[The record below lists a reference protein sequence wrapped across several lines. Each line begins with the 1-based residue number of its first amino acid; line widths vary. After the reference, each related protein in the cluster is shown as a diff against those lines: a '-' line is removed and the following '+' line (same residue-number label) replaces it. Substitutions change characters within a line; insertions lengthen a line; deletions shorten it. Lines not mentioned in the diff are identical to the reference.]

1 MTKPY
6 SIFKCHTGIYYVQF
20 RLEDGSRSTSKSTG
34 CRIRAEA
41 ERKAMEWVV
50 NGNIPTRI
58 NGKEESESFSSV
70 DKIKILN
77 DLRTFDF
84 TNEEVKSIVK
94 ILKDRNYI
102 TSAVI
107 HKSPEDKPLSDFLL
121 NFWDYEKSPYVKEKK
136 LKNQTIHQSYCA
148 TMKSRVMI
156 YWIPMFEG
164 RSVGSITRKDVQTIF
179 DNESV
184 LKLAPKT
191 INSIVSS
198 ITVPLKWAFYNDLT
212 ENNCFDG
219 ILKCGQKSKKRD
231 ILTLEQAAAVFKS
244 PWEND
249 SAKLAN
255 ELAFY
260 TGMRQ
265 GEIAGLQL
273 QDIGIDRIYI
283 RHSWSK
289 YEGLKETKT
298 NESREIK
305 IPPKVRDALLMQASL
320 NPYNEGQAGFVF
332 FGLLPKQPTDPKN
345 WLKYFRRALQE
356 SGHPTPDKIC
366 FHAWRH
372 LWCSR
377 VKDLIDDNRVIM
389 TGSGH
394 KTETMLNHYAEHVVI
409 ENALNKLEKAQE
421 QLFLPIIEAADEMV
435 EYKIINDDQ
444 LKPAI

>member
-1 MTKPY
+1 MAKPY
-6 SIFKCHTGIYYVQF
+6 SIFKARNGIYYVQF
-20 RLEDGSRSTSKSTG
+20 RLSDGARSSSKSTG
-34 CRIRAEA
+34 CRNKTEA

-50 NGNIPTRI
+50 NGQIPARI
-58 NGKEESESFSSV
+58 NSKNESESFTSV
-70 DKIKILN
+70 DKIKFLN
-77 DLRTFDF
+77 DLRT
-84 TNEEVKSIVK
+84 TNFSEEDIKSIVN
-94 ILKDRNYI
+94 ILKERKFI

-107 HKSPEDKPLSDFLL
+107 HQSPEDKPIEDFLL
-121 NFWDYEKSPYVKEKK
+121 TFWDFEKSPYVKEKK
-136 LKNQTIHQSYCA
+136 LKSQSIHQSYCA
-148 TMKSRVMI
+148 TMKSRVEL
-156 YWIPMFEG
+156 YWIPMLKG
-164 RSVGSITRKDVQTIF
+164 RSIGSITRKDVQAIF
-179 DNESV
+179 ENEIV

-198 ITVPLKWAFYNDLT
+198 ITVPLKWAFYNELT

-219 ILKCGQKSKKRD
+219 ILKCGQKSKTRD
-231 ILTLEQAAAVFKS
+231 ILTLEQAAAVFKI

-255 ELAFY
+255 MLALY

-273 QDIGIDRIYI
+273 QDIGVDRIYI

-305 IPPKVRDALLMQASL
+305 IPPKVRDELLMQASF
-320 NPYNEGQAGFVF
+320 NPYNEGQSGFVF

-345 WLKYFRRALQE
+345 WLKYFRRALKE
-356 SGHPTPDKIC
+356 SGHPAPNKIC

-377 VKDLIDDNRVIM
+377 VKDLISDNRVIM

-394 KTETMLNHYAEHVVI
+394 KTETMLNHYSEHVVV
-409 ENALNKLEKAQE
+409 ENALDKLEKVQE
-421 QLFLPIIEAADEMV
+421 KLFLPIIEAADV
-435 EYKIINDDQ
+435 EYSICDE
-444 LKPAI
+444 

>member
-1 MTKPY
+1 MAKPY
-6 SIFKCHTGIYYVQF
+6 SIFKARNGIYYVQF
-20 RLEDGSRSTSKSTG
+20 RLSDGSRSSSKSTG
-34 CRIRAEA
+34 CRNKTEA

-50 NGNIPTRI
+50 NGQIPARI
-58 NGKEESESFSSV
+58 NSKNESELFTSV
-70 DKIKILN
+70 DKIKFLN
-77 DLRTFDF
+77 DLRT
-84 TNEEVKSIVK
+84 TNFSEEDIKSIVN
-94 ILKDRNYI
+94 ILKERKFI

-107 HKSPEDKPLSDFLL
+107 YQSPEDKPIEDFLL
-121 NFWDYEKSPYVKEKK
+121 TFWDFEKSPYVKEKK
-136 LKNQTIHQSYCA
+136 LKSQSIHQSYCA
-148 TMKSRVMI
+148 TMKSRVEI
-156 YWIPMFEG
+156 YWIPMLKG
-164 RSVGSITRKDVQTIF
+164 RSIGSITRKDVQAIF
-179 DNESV
+179 ENEIV

-198 ITVPLKWAFYNDLT
+198 ITVPLKWAFYNELT

-219 ILKCGQKSKKRD
+219 ILKCGQKSKTRD
-231 ILTLEQAAAVFKS
+231 ILTLEQAAAVFKI

-255 ELAFY
+255 MLALY

-305 IPPKVRDALLMQASL
+305 IPPKVRDDLLMQASF
-320 NPYNEGQAGFVF
+320 NPYNEGQSGFVF

-345 WLKYFRRALQE
+345 WLKYFRRALKE
-356 SGHPTPDKIC
+356 SGHPAPNKIC

-377 VKDLIDDNRVIM
+377 VKDLISDNRVIM

-394 KTETMLNHYAEHVVI
+394 KTETMLNHYSEHVVV
-409 ENALNKLEKAQE
+409 ENALDKLEKVQE
-421 QLFLPIIEAADEMV
+421 KLFLPIIEAADV
-435 EYKIINDDQ
+435 EYSFCDE
-444 LKPAI
+444 

>member
-1 MTKPY
+1 MAKPY
-6 SIFKCHTGIYYVQF
+6 SIFKARNGIYYVQF
-20 RLEDGSRSTSKSTG
+20 RLSDGARSSSKSTG
-34 CRIRAEA
+34 CRNKTEA

-50 NGNIPTRI
+50 NGQIPARI
-58 NGKEESESFSSV
+58 NSKNESESFTSV
-70 DKIKILN
+70 DKIKFLN
-77 DLRTFDF
+77 DLRT
-84 TNEEVKSIVK
+84 TNFSEEDIKSIVN
-94 ILKDRNYI
+94 ILKERKFI

-107 HKSPEDKPLSDFLL
+107 HQSPEDKPIEDFLL
-121 NFWDYEKSPYVKEKK
+121 TFWDFEKSPYVKEKK
-136 LKNQTIHQSYCA
+136 LKSQSIHQSYCA
-148 TMKSRVMI
+148 TMKSRVEL
-156 YWIPMFEG
+156 YWIPMLKG
-164 RSVGSITRKDVQTIF
+164 RSIGSITRKDVQAIF
-179 DNESV
+179 ENEIV

-198 ITVPLKWAFYNDLT
+198 ITVPLKWAFYNELT

-219 ILKCGQKSKKRD
+219 ILKCGQKSKTRD
-231 ILTLEQAAAVFKS
+231 ILTLEQAAAVFKI

-255 ELAFY
+255 MLALY

-273 QDIGIDRIYI
+273 QDIGVDRIYI

-305 IPPKVRDALLMQASL
+305 IPPKVRDDLLMQASF
-320 NPYNEGQAGFVF
+320 NPYNEGQSGFVF

-345 WLKYFRRALQE
+345 WLKYFRRALKE
-356 SGHPTPDKIC
+356 SGHPAPNKIC

-377 VKDLIDDNRVIM
+377 VKDLISDNRVIM

-394 KTETMLNHYAEHVVI
+394 KTETMLNHYSEHVVV
-409 ENALNKLEKAQE
+409 ENALDKLEKVQE
-421 QLFLPIIEAADEMV
+421 KLFLPIIEAADV
-435 EYKIINDDQ
+435 EYSFCDE
-444 LKPAI
+444 

>member
-6 SIFKCHTGIYYVQF
+6 SIFKRHTGIYYVQF
-20 RLEDGSRSTSKSTG
+20 RMSDGSRSTSKSTG
-34 CRIRAEA
+34 CRTRVEA

-50 NGNIPTRI
+50 NGQIPARI
-58 NGKEESESFSSV
+58 NSKQDSDAYSSV

-77 DLRTFDF
+77 DLRTTDF
-84 TNEEVKSIVK
+84 STEEIKSIIK
-94 ILKDRNYI
+94 ILKERNYI

-107 HKSPEDKPLSDFLL
+107 HKSPEDRPIEDFLL
-121 NFWDYEKSPYVKEKK
+121 NFWDFENSPYVKEKK
-136 LKNQTIHQSYCA
+136 LKNQSIHQSYCA
-148 TMKSRVMI
+148 TMRSRVMI
-156 YWIPMFEG
+156 YWLPMLAG
-164 RSVGSITRKDVQTIF
+164 RSVGSITRKDVQEIF
-179 DNESV
+179 NNEDV

-198 ITVPLKWAFYNDLT
+198 ITVSLKWAFFNELT

-231 ILTLEQAAAVFKS
+231 ILTLEQAAAVFRT

-289 YEGLKETKT
+289 YDGLKETKT

-305 IPPKVRDALLMQASL
+305 IPPKVRDALLMQASF

-345 WLKYFRRALQE
+345 WLKYFRRALKE
-356 SGHPTPDKIC
+356 SGHPDPEKIC

-377 VKDLIDDNRVIM
+377 VKDLIQDNRVIM

-394 KTETMLNHYAEHVVI
+394 RTETMLNHYAEHVAV
-409 ENALNKLEKAQE
+409 ENALDKLEKVQE
-421 QLFLPIIEAADEMV
+421 QLFLPIIEAADV
-435 EYKIINDDQ
+435 EYSVCNE
-444 LKPAI
+444 

>member
-1 MTKPY
+1 MAKPY
-6 SIFKCHTGIYYVQF
+6 SIFKARNGIYYVQF
-20 RLEDGSRSTSKSTG
+20 RLSDGSRSSSKSTG
-34 CRIRAEA
+34 CRNKTEA

-50 NGNIPTRI
+50 NGQIPARI
-58 NGKEESESFSSV
+58 NSKNESESFTSV
-70 DKIKILN
+70 DKIKFLN
-77 DLRTFDF
+77 DLRT
-84 TNEEVKSIVK
+84 TNFSEEDIKSIVN
-94 ILKDRNYI
+94 ILKERKFI

-107 HKSPEDKPLSDFLL
+107 HQSPEDKPIEDFLL
-121 NFWDYEKSPYVKEKK
+121 TFWDFEKSPYVKEKK
-136 LKNQTIHQSYCA
+136 LKSQSIHQSYCA
-148 TMKSRVMI
+148 TMKSRVEI
-156 YWIPMFEG
+156 YWIPMLKG
-164 RSVGSITRKDVQTIF
+164 RSIGSITRKDVQAIF
-179 DNESV
+179 ENEIV

-198 ITVPLKWAFYNDLT
+198 ITVPLKWAFYNELT

-219 ILKCGQKSKKRD
+219 ILKCGQKSKTRD
-231 ILTLEQAAAVFKS
+231 ILTLEQAAAVFKI

-255 ELAFY
+255 MLALY

-273 QDIGIDRIYI
+273 QDIGVDRIYI

-305 IPPKVRDALLMQASL
+305 IPPKVRDDLLMQASF
-320 NPYNEGQAGFVF
+320 NPYNEGQSGFVF

-345 WLKYFRRALQE
+345 WLKYFRRALKE
-356 SGHPTPDKIC
+356 SGHPAPNKIC

-377 VKDLIDDNRVIM
+377 VKDLISDNRVIM

-394 KTETMLNHYAEHVVI
+394 KTETMLNHYSEHVVV
-409 ENALNKLEKAQE
+409 ENALDKLEKVQE
-421 QLFLPIIEAADEMV
+421 KLFLPIIEAADV
-435 EYKIINDDQ
+435 EYSFCDE
-444 LKPAI
+444 

>member
-1 MTKPY
+1 MAKPY
-6 SIFKCHTGIYYVQF
+6 SIFKARNGIYYVQF
-20 RLEDGSRSTSKSTG
+20 RLSDGSRSSSKSTG
-34 CRIRAEA
+34 CRNKTEA

-50 NGNIPTRI
+50 NGQIPARI
-58 NGKEESESFSSV
+58 NSKNESESFTSV
-70 DKIKILN
+70 DKIKFLN
-77 DLRTFDF
+77 DLRT
-84 TNEEVKSIVK
+84 TNFSEEDIKSIVN
-94 ILKDRNYI
+94 ILKERKYI

-107 HKSPEDKPLSDFLL
+107 YQSPEDKPIEDFLL
-121 NFWDYEKSPYVKEKK
+121 TFWDFEKSPYVKEKK
-136 LKNQTIHQSYCA
+136 LKSQSIHQSYCA
-148 TMKSRVMI
+148 TMKSRVEL
-156 YWIPMFEG
+156 YWIPMLKG
-164 RSVGSITRKDVQTIF
+164 RSIGSITRKDVQAIF
-179 DNESV
+179 ENEIV

-198 ITVPLKWAFYNDLT
+198 ITVPLKWAFYNEFT

-219 ILKCGQKSKKRD
+219 ILKCGQKSKTRD
-231 ILTLEQAAAVFKS
+231 ILTLEQAAAVFKI

-255 ELAFY
+255 MLALY

-273 QDIGIDRIYI
+273 QDIGVDRIYI

-305 IPPKVRDALLMQASL
+305 IPPKVRDDLLMQASF
-320 NPYNEGQAGFVF
+320 NPYNEGQSGFVF

-345 WLKYFRRALQE
+345 WLKYFRRALKE
-356 SGHPTPDKIC
+356 SGHPAPNKIC

-377 VKDLIDDNRVIM
+377 VKDLISDNRVIM

-394 KTETMLNHYAEHVVI
+394 KTETMLNHYSEHVVV
-409 ENALNKLEKAQE
+409 ENALDKLEKVQE
-421 QLFLPIIEAADEMV
+421 KLFLPIIEAADV
-435 EYKIINDDQ
+435 EYSFCDE
-444 LKPAI
+444 